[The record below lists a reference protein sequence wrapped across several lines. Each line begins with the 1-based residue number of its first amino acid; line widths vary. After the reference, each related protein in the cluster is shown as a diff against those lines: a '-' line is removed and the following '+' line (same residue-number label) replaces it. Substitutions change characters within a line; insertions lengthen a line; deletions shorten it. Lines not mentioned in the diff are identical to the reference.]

1 MLLPGQLDLFSRS
14 EPSFIFSSHTFL
26 INELLQFS
34 FFLLESILG
43 IREEKDGFLA
53 YLSVKALIFVLTK
66 KKRGD
71 FK

>member
-66 KKRGD
+66 KKGGL
-71 FK
+71 